1 MLILLHIDYLFK
13 LGGLLMLKG
22 IRVIDFSQYL
32 PGPHATLRL
41 GDLGAEVIRVES
53 PQGDPSRKSVEPNG
67 VGPVFMTQNRNK
79 KSIVL
84 NLKDEGDRQA
94 AQHLIKES
102 DIVLESFRPGVVDRL
117 GIGYEDAVKVKKDI
131 IYCSLSGY
139 GQTSSM
145 SQLGGHDLNYMAMS
159 GLLAQLKDEKG
170 RPVQPSTTFGDF
182 VGAIAASEAILGALI
197 KRLRTGEG
205 SYIDLSITDSLL
217 SIMSNHILIE
227 HATGEQHGISKLNNK
242 HVCYF
247 IYETKDGRYVSLG
260 ALEPKFWHNFCTA
273 LKKETWLS
281 SHFSL
286 AEKGNPIFEE
296 IKEAFASKTLSE
308 WTSFSLE
315 VDCCMAPIL
324 ETSELNEQPLFKNR
338 GMIVEKDGYR
348 YTSSKLPTS
357 ENISTLFTLPPELG
371 QHTNEVFEELLHK
384 TRKSQ

>member
-1 MLILLHIDYLFK
+1 MLE
-13 LGGLLMLKG
+13 G

-41 GDLGAEVIRVES
+41 GDLGAEVIRIES
-53 PQGDPSRKSVEPNG
+53 PQGDPSRASVEPNG
-67 VGPVFMTQNRNK
+67 VGFVFTAQNRNK

-84 NLKDEGDRQA
+84 NLKDEADRLA
-94 AQHLIKES
+94 AQNLMKEA

-182 VGAIAASEAILGALI
+182 IGAIAASEAILGALV
-197 KRLRTGEG
+197 KRLQTGEG

-227 HATGEQHGISKLNNK
+227 HATGEQHGVTKLNNK
-242 HVCYF
+242 FVCYF

-260 ALEPKFWHNFCTA
+260 ALEPKFWHNFCIA
-273 LKKETWLS
+273 LNKEDWIS
-281 SHFSL
+281 GHFSL
-286 AEKGNPIFEE
+286 AEKENPIFEE
-296 IKEAFASKTLSE
+296 IKEVFASKTLSQ
-308 WTSFSLE
+308 WTNFSLE

-324 ETSELNEQPLFKNR
+324 ETSELFQQSLFKNR

-348 YTSSKLPTS
+348 YTSSKLPTT
-357 ENISTLFTLPPELG
+357 ENISTLFTRPPELG
-371 QHTNEVFEELLHK
+371 QHSNEILEEMLRK
-384 TRKSQ
+384 AEKSQ